1 SYVVS
6 RNFAFAA
13 GIALALAACG
23 GKNDGGKAGGPQ
35 MPPMEVTVV
44 VAQKGD
50 APVTYEASGRVVA
63 YRTAEVRARVE
74 GILEKRLFKE
84 GGEVQEGQPLF
95 RIDPRTLEANVASA
109 RAALAKARANAD
121 VAAQTVSRY
130 RRLIADQ
137 AVSKQEL
144 DQAEAQLKLSEAEIA
159 NSEAALKRA
168 EIDLNNSNV
177 PAPISGRINRAFVTE
192 GTFVGRGEAT
202 PLAKIEQLNPINVDF
217 TQSGS
222 DRLRLQKAFTEGD
235 LKRARFPIELVLE
248 DGSVYRYKGQLRI
261 EEQTVDPTTGT
272 VTLRAEFPNPDRLLL
287 PGMFATVRFAP
298 GMLSEAVKVPQR
310 AVQASPQGQ
319 FVYVVTPDNKVAPQ
333 PIKTAGFS
341 GQDWIVIDGL
351 KGGERIVVDGLQK
364 IRPGAVVN
372 PVVAGAPPPQSPP
385 TGQASATAAPTS
397 PNSATDQAQ
406 AQPPA
411 GSSGQASAPSNT
423 AQRPSASAG
432 GKPAVAAER

>member
-1 SYVVS
+1 MLYVVS
-6 RNFAFAA
+6 RKFAFVA
-13 GIALALAACG
+13 GVALALSACG
-23 GKNDGGKAGGPQ
+23 GKSDGGKAAGPQ
-35 MPPMEVTVV
+35 MPPTEVTVV

-50 APVTYEASGRVVA
+50 APITYEASGRVVA

-192 GTFVGRGEAT
+192 GAFVGRGEAT

-222 DRLRLQKAFTEGD
+222 DRLRLQKAFMEGD
-235 LKRARFPIELVLE
+235 LKRARVPIELVLE

-287 PGMFATVRFAP
+287 PGMFATIRFAP
-298 GMLSEAVKVPQR
+298 GTRGEAVKVPQR

-319 FVYVVTPDNKVAPQ
+319 FVYVVTPENTVAPQ

-341 GQDWIVIDGL
+341 GQDWVVTDGL

-364 IRPGAVVN
+364 IRPGAMVN
-372 PVVAGAPPPQSPP
+372 PVVANALPPQTRPGAATPTQSGTSSAKDSAPSAGQGQGPTTPEPAGKTSAASTSGSASAPPP
-385 TGQASATAAPTS
+385 AAK
-397 PNSATDQAQ
+397 
-406 AQPPA
+406 
-411 GSSGQASAPSNT
+411 
-423 AQRPSASAG
+423 R
-432 GKPAVAAER
+432 